1 MAFERWGSL
10 SVADHIDAAALA
22 ANVLLYDRVV
32 LPLMAEQPDRDER
45 AYWEERGWDPKLQRK
60 RLDDLQELAVGRPW
74 NWQRRNEFKS
84 RLAELKVESR
94 DAQKIGQRI
103 TREILAQEQVREKF
117 PGVEHVTVIAA
128 YNSIDLAR
136 KDFRIEDPE
145 GALAAQAVLLAR
157 KLAVP
162 NLPKPEETLI
172 LARDLSRDTTFRTK
186 RANLFDWQQVVAQ
199 EKVPPEAVV
208 ARLSTMTDEYNDAV
222 LQATKQV
229 YWKFAFTV
237 FGIGLGFAGGVT
249 IGVAAS
255 AALSLLQFAT
265 FDRKPAV
272 DSNSPV
278 AMFHDIE
285 QRIGLKLKA

>member
-45 AYWEERGWDPKLQRK
+45 AYWENKGWDPKLQRK

-74 NWQRRNEFKS
+74 NWQRRNEFKN
-84 RLAELKVESR
+84 RIAELKLEGE
-94 DAQKIGQRI
+94 DAQEIGQDL
-103 TREILAQEQVREKF
+103 TRRILAQEQVREKF

-136 KDFRIEDPE
+136 KDFQIEDPA

-162 NLPKPEETLI
+162 NLAKPEETLL
-172 LARDLSRDTTFRTK
+172 LARDLSRDPAFRKK
-186 RANLFDWQQVVAQ
+186 RANLFDWQQGVALQ
-199 EKVPPEAVV
+199 KIPPEAVV
-208 ARLSTMTDEYNDAV
+208 ARLSAMADEYNDAV

-237 FGIGLGFAGGVT
+237 FGLGLGFAGGVT
-249 IGVAAS
+249 IGAAAS

>member
-1 MAFERWGSL
+1 MSFERWGSL

-45 AYWEERGWDPKLQRK
+45 AYWEGKGWDPKLQRK
-60 RLDDLQELAVGRPW
+60 RLDDLEELAVGRPW
-74 NWQRRNEFKS
+74 DWQRRNEFKS
-84 RLAELKVESR
+84 RLAELKLEAQ
-94 DAQKIGQRI
+94 DAQDIGQEL
-103 TREILAQEQVREKF
+103 TRQILAKEQVREKF

-136 KDFRIEDPE
+136 KDFHIEDTAD
-145 GALAAQAVLLAR
+145 ALAAQAVLLAR

-162 NLPKPEETLI
+162 DLPKPEETLL
-172 LARDLSRDTTFRTK
+172 LARDLSRDAAFRKK
-186 RANLFDWQQVVAQ
+186 RANLFDWQQVIALQ
-199 EKVPPEAVV
+199 KIPPEAVV
-208 ARLSTMTDEYNDAV
+208 ARLSAMTDEYNDAV

-237 FGIGLGFAGGVT
+237 FGIGAGLAGGVT
-249 IGVAAS
+249 VGAAAA

-272 DSNSPV
+272 DGNSPV

-285 QRIGLKLKA
+285 RRVGLKLKV

>member
-22 ANVLLYDRVV
+22 INVLLYDRVV
-32 LPLMAEQPDRDER
+32 LPLMAQQPDRDER
-45 AYWEERGWDPKLQRK
+45 AYWEAKGWDPKLQSK
-60 RLDDLQELAVGRPW
+60 RLDDLGELAVGRPW
-74 NWQRRNEFKS
+74 DWQRRNEFRN
-84 RLAELKVESR
+84 RLAELNLETQ
-94 DAQKIGQRI
+94 DAQEIGQDL
-103 TREILAQEQVREKF
+103 TRRILAQEQVREKF

-136 KDFRIEDPE
+136 KDFQIEDSA
-145 GALAAQAVLLAR
+145 GALAAQGVLLAR

-162 NLPKPEETLI
+162 NLPKPEETLL
-172 LARDLSRDTTFRTK
+172 LARDLSRDPAFKSK
-186 RANLFDWQQVVAQ
+186 RAKLFDWQQVVALQ
-199 EKVPPEAVV
+199 KIPPDAVV
-208 ARLSTMTDEYNDAV
+208 ERLSAMTNEYNDAV

-249 IGVAAS
+249 IGAAAS
-255 AALSLLQFAT
+255 AALSLLQFAS

-272 DSNSPV
+272 DGQSPV

-285 QRIGLKLKA
+285 QRVGLKLKA

>member
-45 AYWEERGWDPKLQRK
+45 AYWEAKGWDPDLQRK
-60 RLDDLQELAVGRPW
+60 RLDQLEELGVGRPW
-74 NWQRRNEFKS
+74 DWRRRNEFRS
-84 RLAELKVESR
+84 RLAELDLEAQ
-94 DAQKIGQRI
+94 DAQEIGQDL
-103 TREILAQEQVREKF
+103 TRRILAQEQVRERL

-128 YNSIDLAR
+128 YNSLDLAR
-136 KDFRIEDPE
+136 KDFQIEDASE
-145 GALAAQAVLLAR
+145 SFAAQAVLLAR

-162 NLPKPEETLI
+162 SLPNPEETLR
-172 LARDLSRDTTFRTK
+172 LARDLSRDPAFRKK
-186 RANLFDWQQVVAQ
+186 RANLFDWQQGVALQ
-199 EKVPPEAVV
+199 KIPPEAVV
-208 ARLSTMTDEYNDAV
+208 ARLSALTDEYNDAV

-237 FGIGLGFAGGVT
+237 FGIGAGLAGGVT
-249 IGVAAS
+249 VGAAAA

-272 DSNSPV
+272 AGNSPV

-285 QRIGLKLKA
+285 RRVGLKLKA

>member
-136 KDFRIEDPE
+136 KDFRIEDSE

-208 ARLSTMTDEYNDAV
+208 ARLSTMNDEYNDTV

>member
-45 AYWEERGWDPKLQRK
+45 AYWEDRGWNPDLQRK
-60 RLDDLQELAVGRPW
+60 RLDDLEELAVGRPW
-74 NWQRRNEFKS
+74 DWQRRSEFRN
-84 RLAELKVESR
+84 RLAELNLEAR
-94 DAQKIGQRI
+94 DAQEIGQDL
-103 TREILAQEQVREKF
+103 TRRILAQEQVREKF

-128 YNSIDLAR
+128 YNSLDLAR
-136 KDFRIEDPE
+136 RDFQIEDTAD
-145 GALAAQAVLLAR
+145 ALAAEAVLLAR

-162 NLPKPEETLI
+162 KLPNPEESLL
-172 LARDLSRDTTFRTK
+172 LARDLSRDPAFRKK
-186 RANLFDWQQVVAQ
+186 RANLFEWQQVVARQ
-199 EKVPPEAVV
+199 KIPPEAVV
-208 ARLSTMTDEYNDAV
+208 ARLSAMTDEYNDAV

-237 FGIGLGFAGGVT
+237 FGIGLGLAGGVT
-249 IGVAAS
+249 TGAAAA

-272 DSNSPV
+272 DGNSPV

-285 QRIGLKLKA
+285 RRVGLRLKA

>member
-10 SVADHIDAAALA
+10 SVADHIDAGALA

-45 AYWEERGWDPKLQRK
+45 AYWEGKGWDPALQRK
-60 RLDDLQELAVGRPW
+60 RMDQLKELAVGRPW
-74 NWQRRNEFKS
+74 DWQRRNEFKS
-84 RLAELKVESR
+84 RLAELNLEGE
-94 DAQKIGQRI
+94 DAQEIGEDL
-103 TREILAQEQVREKF
+103 TRRILAQEQVREKF
-117 PGVEHVTVIAA
+117 PGAEHVSVIAA

-136 KDFRIEDPE
+136 KDFRIENPAE
-145 GALAAQAVLLAR
+145 GLAAQALLLAR

-162 NLPKPEETLI
+162 NLPNPEETLR
-172 LARDLSRDTTFRTK
+172 LALELSRDPGFRKK
-186 RANLFDWQQVVAQ
+186 RANLFDWQQVVALQ
-199 EKVPPEAVV
+199 KIPPEAVV

-222 LQATKQV
+222 LQATKAV

-237 FGIGLGFAGGVT
+237 FGAGLAFAGGVT
-249 IGVAAS
+249 VGVAAS

-272 DSNSPV
+272 KDDSPV

-285 QRIGLKLKA
+285 QRVGLKLKA